1 MDIEHTWSPNI
12 KADTKPVDKVIYI
25 PHLTKRVPTKIVSI
39 NRIFQYSI
47 PAKSSVKTTIVLNE
61 VPVFVSKKD

>member
-12 KADTKPVDKVIYI
+12 KADTKPVDKVI
-25 PHLTKRVPTKIVSI
+25 
-39 NRIFQYSI
+39 YSI